1 MIYFFNGVF
10 MIDTNEVIQFFDRLA
25 PDWDA
30 GMVRNEGVIKKI
42 LDNAGVEAGK
52 DILDV
57 ACGTGVLIPDYM
69 SRGVSSVTAIDIS
82 PKMVEI
88 ARKKYF
94 KSEKTFNSL
103 ESDVETLSR
112 TEKNES
118 FISTELSIICGDV
131 ETYEFDKLFDCI
143 VIYNAFPHFSDPDRL
158 IAGLAKKLK
167 PNGTLTIAHGMSRE
181 KINSHHKGSA
191 SHVSNGL
198 MPVGIL
204 VGLFAKYLSVDM
216 YISDDR
222 MYQVC
227 GIL

>member
-1 MIYFFNGVF
+1 

-25 PDWDA
+25 PNWDA
-30 GMVRNEGVIKKI
+30 DMVRNENVIKTI
-42 LDNAGVEAGK
+42 LDNAGVQEGK

-57 ACGTGVLIPDYM
+57 ACGTGVLIPDYI
-69 SRGVSSVTAIDIS
+69 SRGVASVTAIDIS

-88 ARKKYF
+88 AQSK
-94 KSEKTFNSL
+94 
-103 ESDVETLSR
+103 
-112 TEKNES
+112 
-118 FISTELSIICGDV
+118 FISKNMDITSSKISIICGDV
-131 ETYEFDKLFDCI
+131 ETYDFEEQFDSI
-143 VIYNAFPHFSDPDRL
+143 VVYNAFPHFPNPDRL
-158 IAGLAKKLK
+158 IAGLVKKLK
-167 PNGTLTIAHGMSRE
+167 SGGILTIAHGMSRE

-204 VGLFAKYLSVDM
+204 VGIFAKYLSVDM

-227 GIL
+227 GNMS